1 MAVISRIKRLFL
13 PEFTNSRIQ
22 IVVVFFANFLTLLF
36 RAHLDPDATH
46 DGIIYPAGLVVSQGG
61 IPNRDVFTQYGPFTH
76 LLHGFWLTITEP
88 NLLSLRYFTAL
99 LLTCSFTLTFIIIK
113 THLGGRLS
121 FLLVLSLNLSAPLF
135 LPSLLPWPSVITT
148 LITMI
153 TLVTFQNIDLKKNAS
168 GTRLAVVIVFF
179 ITTLGIFF
187 RIHMVINLTLLAF
200 LIIYFGFK
208 SKIPKSYT
216 LFAFIGFAA
225 SGVLI
230 FLYFS
235 LTNSWNEFFYQSIA
249 FPFQSFGEKD
259 GFFTFRQL
267 ILYLTN
273 FYSYLLAFLI
283 LGLLVLILRRADVIK
298 RRLSFGLVCFFL
310 FLITALVVSRITVET
325 SSFKNPVYLLVY
337 SSTSILQSL
346 NLLSLVVALW
356 FTFKSC
362 LRWRYLGWNPCLG
375 FVTGVAVFTQ
385 LYPSPDPLHV
395 WWIAPVLISVVLM
408 QIDSNKLR
416 LSLKPR
422 LQIVQTLLIGV
433 LIILSCQQLLINAQT
448 RVPYKTDFLNGM
460 YGTAPMVASID
471 RTLILLEEN
480 KTLYQI
486 EYRCGEGIFSA
497 AGNYFDTRDPYFL
510 DILTSPTKPHSE
522 NRAIFLCGVSRD
534 ELREYS
540 DHSKW
545 RVIFQV
551 NRDSDRSNLLV
562 TKLPGN

>member
-1 MAVISRIKRLFL
+1 MGVISRIKSVFL
-13 PEFTNSRIQ
+13 PKFTNSRIQ
-22 IVVVFFANFLTLLF
+22 IVIVFFANFLTLLF

-46 DGIIYPAGLVVSQGG
+46 DGIIYPAGLAVSQGG

-76 LLHGFWLTITEP
+76 LLHGFWLTITDQ

-99 LLTCSFTLTFIIIK
+99 LLASSFTLTFIIIK
-113 THLGGRLS
+113 TRLGGHLS

-153 TLVTFQNIDLKKNAS
+153 TLMTFQNIDLKKNS
-168 GTRLAVVIVFF
+168 RGTKLAVVIVFF
-179 ITTLGIFF
+179 ITTLGIFI
-187 RIHMVINLTLLAF
+187 RIHMVINLTLLAL
-200 LIIYFGFK
+200 LIIYFSFK

-216 LFAFIGFAA
+216 LFAFIGFA
-225 SGVLI
+225 SSVVLT

-249 FPFQSFGEKD
+249 FPFQNHGEKD
-259 GFFTFRQL
+259 GFFTVRQL

-273 FYSYLLAFLI
+273 LYSYLIAVII
-283 LGLLVLILRRADVIK
+283 LGLLVLILRRAALTN
-298 RRLSFGLVCFFL
+298 RLFSYGLVCFFL
-310 FLITALVVSRITVET
+310 FLIAALVVSRITAET

-337 SSTSILQSL
+337 SSTSVLQSL
-346 NLLSLVVALW
+346 NLLTLVVSLWVAL
-356 FTFKSC
+356 KSC
-362 LRWRYLGWNPCLG
+362 PRWRFLNWNLCLG
-375 FVTGVAVFTQ
+375 FVTGIAVFTQ

-395 WWIAPVLISVVLM
+395 WWIAPVLMSVVLM

-422 LQIVQTLLIGV
+422 LQIAQTLLLGV

-448 RVPYKTDFLNGM
+448 RVPYKTEFLNGM
-460 YGTAPMVASID
+460 YGTVPMVTSID
-471 RTLILLEEN
+471 RTLMLLEEN

-510 DILTSPTKPHSE
+510 DILTSPVRLESE
-522 NRAIFLCGVSRD
+522 NQAIFLCGVSRD
-534 ELREYS
+534 EVTQYS
-540 DHSKW
+540 DASNW
-545 RVIFQV
+545 RIIFQV
-551 NRDSDRSNLLV
+551 NRDSDRLNLLV
-562 TKLPGN
+562 TEVAGN

>member
-1 MAVISRIKRLFL
+1 MAVTSRIKRVFL

-22 IVVVFFANFLTLLF
+22 IVIVFFANFLTLLF

-76 LLHGFWLTITEP
+76 LLHGFWLTITEQ

-99 LLTCSFTLTFIIIK
+99 LLASSFTLAFIIIK

-121 FLLVLSLNLSAPLF
+121 FLLVLSLNISAPLF
-135 LPSLLPWPSVITT
+135 LPSLLPWPSVIST

-153 TLVTFQNIDLKKNAS
+153 TLVTFQNIDLKKNS
-168 GTRLAVVIVFF
+168 GGTKLAVVIIFF
-179 ITTLGIFF
+179 ITTLGIFI
-187 RIHMVINLTLLAF
+187 RIHMVVNLTLLSL

-216 LFAFIGFAA
+216 LFAFIGFTV
-225 SGVLI
+225 SGVLT

-249 FPFQSFGEKD
+249 FPFQTFGEKD

-267 ILYLTN
+267 VLYLTN
-273 FYSYLLAFLI
+273 FYSYLLALLI
-283 LGLLVLILRRADVIK
+283 LGLLVLILRKAALAPRL
-298 RRLSFGLVCFFL
+298 LSFGFVCFFL
-310 FLITALVVSRITVET
+310 FLILTLVVSRITVET

-346 NLLSLVVALW
+346 NLLTLVVSLW
-356 FTFKSC
+356 VTLKSC
-362 LRWRYLGWNPCLG
+362 LRWRYLDWNLWLG

-395 WWIAPVLISVVLM
+395 WWIAPVLVSVVFM

-422 LQIVQTLLIGV
+422 LQIVQALLLGV
-433 LIILSCQQLLINAQT
+433 LIILSCQQLLINAQP

-460 YGTAPMVASID
+460 YGTAPLVTSID
-471 RTLILLEEN
+471 RTLMLLEEN

-497 AGNYFDTRDPYFL
+497 AGNFFDTRDPYFL
-510 DILTSPTKPHSE
+510 DILTSPAELHSK
-522 NRAIFLCGVSRD
+522 NRATFLCGVSRG
-534 ELREYS
+534 ELGEYS
-540 DHSKW
+540 DYSKW
-545 RVIFQV
+545 RIIFRV
-551 NRDSDRSNLLV
+551 NRDSDRLNLLV
-562 TKLPGN
+562 TKVPGN